1 VFNEFYKCD
10 TCGKMVEVVKDGGG
24 TLVCCDKPME
34 KLIPNTVDAA
44 LEKHV
49 PVIEYNDGGVLVKVG
64 TEPHPMIDV
73 HYIEWIEISY
83 GTRKERKHLNPG
95 DKPEA
100 AFKVESKDARALIY
114 CNLHGLWASAR

>member
-1 VFNEFYKCD
+1 
-10 TCGKMVEVVKDGGG
+10 MVEVVKNGGG

-34 KLIPNTVDAA
+34 KLVPNTVDAA

-49 PVIEYNDGGVLVKVG
+49 PVIEYTDAGVLVSVG
-64 TEPHPMIDV
+64 SEPHPMIDV
-73 HYIEWIEISY
+73 HSIEWIEISY
-83 GTRKERKHLNPG
+83 GARKERKHLKPG

-100 AFKVESKDARALIY
+100 AFKVESKDASALIY